1 MHLADSKCD
10 LCGQQ
15 LYDASRSVA
24 VMFLCRHIVHQ
35 DCVDLMDA
43 EDLPLPTDAT
53 LTETGLRITS
63 MEDYIAERIN

>member
-1 MHLADSKCD
+1 
-10 LCGQQ
+10 
-15 LYDASRSVA
+15 
-24 VMFLCRHIVHQ
+24 MFLCRHIVHQ